1 MGALSVFA
9 LSRSR
14 RSLSLVSLALCI
26 LATLVLLQH
35 DEQGSFLRPARWDLH
50 DILRP
55 QPESKTQSFG
65 TKKPTQP
72 DAQREPVPE
81 PQTQPQIMDLTH
93 LAKYELTPSFTYSRR
108 TIIPK
113 ASNGK
118 RETLTK
124 MEGEYLF
131 NTPQVLNEQAVWN
144 RSTSI
149 DSFPPLT
156 LHVPSSPEVD
166 TSIISFGIATSA
178 SRVPE
183 AFPNLEHWLSN
194 TSSSIYVAVSD
205 PQENELTELQS
216 QLEHLNIKATL
227 ANSSLFF
234 SNAYF
239 SLIKELYDAR
249 TEKTE
254 WLVLIDD
261 DTFIPSLPTLL
272 THLNN
277 AYDSSQ
283 ELIISAASDNMDQ
296 IRIFGIQPYGGGGI
310 FISVPLARIL
320 TQPEV
325 WDSCMSSESE
335 QGDQIVNE
343 CLDAHSPVRPT
354 FDLGLNQMDIHGD
367 FAEPAGYFENGRQM
381 LTIHHWRSWF
391 HIDMPAVATVSKAC
405 GDEGILMRWLFEGD
419 VVLSNGYSIAEYPR
433 GISETDLQSVELT
446 WSDDVWKFM
455 HHIGPLREKMGR
467 DQKRS
472 FGMVE
477 TVVLE
482 EGVRQT
488 YLEKAEEIGMKKVGM
503 DRVVELLWLFD

>member
-14 RSLSLVSLALCI
+14 RSLSLVSLTFCI
-26 LATLVLLQH
+26 LATLVLLRH
-35 DEQGSFLRPARWDLH
+35 DEEGSFLQPARWDLQ
-50 DILRP
+50 DIILRP
-55 QPESKTQSFG
+55 QPEPKTQSFEANR
-65 TKKPTQP
+65 PTRP
-72 DAQREPVPE
+72 DPHREQE
-81 PQTQPQIMDLTH
+81 PQTQTQVMDLTH
-93 LAKYELTPSFTYSRR
+93 LAKYELTPHFTYSRR
-108 TIIPK
+108 SITPK
-113 ASNGK
+113 ASKGK
-118 RETLTK
+118 RKTLTK
-124 MEGEYLF
+124 MDGVPLF
-131 NTPQVLNEQAVWN
+131 NTPQILGADDVWN
-144 RSTSI
+144 RTISI
-149 DSFPPLT
+149 ESFTPLT
-156 LHVPSSPEVD
+156 LHVPASPEVD

-178 SRVPE
+178 ARLPE
-183 AFPNLEHWLSN
+183 AFPNLQHWLSN
-194 TSSSIYVAVSD
+194 TSSSLYVAVSD
-205 PQENELTELQS
+205 PQDDELPELQS
-216 QLEHLNIKATL
+216 QLERLNIKATL

-254 WLVLIDD
+254 WIVLIDD
-261 DTFIPSLPTLL
+261 DTFIPSLPTLI
-272 THLNN
+272 THLNTV
-277 AYDSSQ
+277 YDSSQ
-283 ELIISAASDNMDQ
+283 ELIISAASDNFDQ
-296 IRIFGIQPYGGGGI
+296 IRLFGIQPYGGGGI

-367 FAEPAGYFENGRQM
+367 FSAPAGYFENGRQM

-391 HIDMPAVATVSKAC
+391 QVDMPAVAAVSKAC

-433 GISETDLQSVELT
+433 GISETDLKGVELT
-446 WSDDVWKFM
+446 WSDEVWKYM

-477 TVVLE
+477 TIVLE
-482 EGVRQT
+482 EGVLQT
-488 YLEKAEEIGMKKVGM
+488 YLERAEQIGMKKVGM